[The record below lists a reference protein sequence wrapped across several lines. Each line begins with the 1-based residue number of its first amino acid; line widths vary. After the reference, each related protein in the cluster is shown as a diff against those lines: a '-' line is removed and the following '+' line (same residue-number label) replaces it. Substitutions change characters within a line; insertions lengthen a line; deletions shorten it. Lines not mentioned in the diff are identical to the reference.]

1 MPEVTGHE
9 THQRAHARLDQDE
22 GSCFVS
28 RCRPQLQLTA
38 IARLPAGIQIEN
50 RRHDAVAGASM
61 TIQMRLVEGSFR
73 IDGKVAFILKQAEKE
88 PLVQGQPQQLQPGQ
102 KDNLLH
108 RRRIRL
114 EPHHLITADVI
125 TDLPTQSTSHTRAFE
140 ITAIRSLLTFRPQPQ
155 RIRLPKTPRHR
166 GPAKLVHRI
175 EHLDHVPT
183 SESTGALA
191 RQIVRFRGGQ
201 PRSLSASGKED
212 GPAVNIGHIATMRL
226 LIIDDDTELCQLVA
240 DYLKPM
246 GFEVEMAH
254 DGEQGAERATAESW
268 AAIILDV
275 MMPGCD
281 GFEVLR
287 RIRTKSKV
295 PVMMLT
301 GRGEEVDRIVGLEL
315 GADDYLPK
323 TFSSREL
330 LARLRALLRRTGW
343 IAETAP
349 QAPVKEIV
357 IGELRI
363 NPETHDVI
371 LGDQPVPLTPA
382 EFGLLLS
389 LAKAH
394 GRVKTREQ
402 LIEEVADRE
411 WDVFDRAIDMH
422 ISSLRKKLGDD
433 PKEPRFIK
441 TVRGYGYQLV
451 TPGR

>member
-1 MPEVTGHE
+1 MPVCTSF
-9 THQRAHARLDQDE
+9 QAA
-22 GSCFVS
+22 
-28 RCRPQLQLTA
+28 LQ
-38 IARLPAGIQIEN
+38 
-50 RRHDAVAGASM
+50 
-61 TIQMRLVEGSFR
+61 
-73 IDGKVAFILKQAEKE
+73 
-88 PLVQGQPQQLQPGQ
+88 
-102 KDNLLH
+102 
-108 RRRIRL
+108 
-114 EPHHLITADVI
+114 
-125 TDLPTQSTSHTRAFE
+125 TRM
-140 ITAIRSLLTFRPQPQ
+140 
-155 RIRLPKTPRHR
+155 
-166 GPAKLVHRI
+166 
-175 EHLDHVPT
+175 
-183 SESTGALA
+183 
-191 RQIVRFRGGQ
+191 
-201 PRSLSASGKED
+201 SAS
-212 GPAVNIGHIATMRL
+212 HSTMRL

-246 GFEVEMAH
+246 GFEVEMEH
-254 DGEQGAERATAESW
+254 DGEHGAERATSEAWS
-268 AAIILDV
+268 AIILDV

-287 RIRTKSKV
+287 RIRAKSKV

-349 QAPVKEIV
+349 QAPVKELV

-363 NPETHDVI
+363 NPETHDVV
-371 LGDQPVPLTPA
+371 LGDQPVQLTPA

-422 ISSLRKKLGDD
+422 ISTLRKKLGDD

-451 TPGR
+451 TPSR